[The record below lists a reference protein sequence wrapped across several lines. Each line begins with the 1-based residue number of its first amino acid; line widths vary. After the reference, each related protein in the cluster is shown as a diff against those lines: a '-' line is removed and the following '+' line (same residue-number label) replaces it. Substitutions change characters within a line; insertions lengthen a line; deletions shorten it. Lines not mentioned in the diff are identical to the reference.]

1 MTPTNKKTKR
11 KPAGKALALRG
22 SDYPDGARD
31 FSDLWTAYQTPKWW
45 TDECKREYKPTM
57 KVWTAVHFYLKDP
70 TGKSDIIEMGRIFDS
85 GFYLEKPQGL
95 TNFISNPE
103 IELYKVLLE
112 ADSAGWVIGEEFAFR
127 SDLQGEI

>member
-1 MTPTNKKTKR
+1 MNSASKKTKK
-11 KPAGKALALRG
+11 KPVGKILPLRG
-22 SDYPDGARD
+22 SDYPTGPKN
-31 FSDLWTAYQTPKWW
+31 FSDLWMAYQTPKWW
-45 TDECKREYKPTM
+45 TDEHKKEYRPTM
-57 KVWTAVHFYLKDP
+57 KVWTAVNFYL
-70 TGKSDIIEMGRIFDS
+70 TGESDIIEMNRIFDG

-127 SDLQGEI
+127 LD